1 LLREAFKSFIA
12 VSMESHLST
21 RELADALGVSESSI
35 KRWVDGGELAAVR
48 TAGGH
53 RRITRT
59 EAIRFSRA
67 KSLVPSRPELLSILG
82 AKIEDCALDEP
93 RRTAAFHHALL
104 DDNRPRAFGLL
115 MSAYL
120 AGESIASLC
129 DGPIRLSLERMG
141 ELWRHDERGIL
152 FEHRATDLCLHCVAM
167 LRSAIPPPA
176 EDAPVA
182 VGSAGSEDS
191 YMLPSMMCAAV
202 LAEAGFR
209 DVNLGP
215 CTPVAAM
222 LAAVERY
229 RPLLVWHTASFGKD
243 DVPEL
248 AAAIAQMEGTSA
260 PRLVVGGRA
269 LASAF
274 LMPGVVSLPDMQQL
288 QSFARELR
296 ASRSS

>member
-1 LLREAFKSFIA
+1 
-12 VSMESHLST
+12 METYLSP

-35 KRWVDGGELAAVR
+35 KRWVDDGELAAVR

-53 RRITRT
+53 RRITRS

-67 KSLVPSRPELLSILG
+67 KSLLPLRLELLSIVR
-82 AKIEDCALDEP
+82 ARIEDCALDEP
-93 RRTAAFHHALL
+93 RRVAAFHRALL
-104 DDNRPRAFGLL
+104 DDDRPRAFGLL

-129 DGPIRLSLERMG
+129 DGPIRLALERIG
-141 ELWRHDERGIL
+141 ELWRHDEKGIL
-152 FEHRATDLCLHCVAM
+152 FEHRATDLCMHSVAM
-167 LRSAIPPPA
+167 LRSALPPVA
-176 EDAPVA
+176 ENAPVA
-182 VGSAGSEDS
+182 AGSAGSEDS
-191 YMLPSMMCAAV
+191 YLLPSLMCAAV

-215 CTPVAAM
+215 CTPVATT
-222 LAAVERY
+222 LAAVETY
-229 RPLLVWHTASFGKD
+229 RPLLVWHTASLGKN

-248 AAAIAQMEGTSA
+248 AAAIAQLEGTTA

-269 LASAF
+269 LASAP
-274 LMPGVVSLPDMQQL
+274 LRADVVSLPDMQQL

-296 ASRSS
+296 QSR